1 MLDKNSESHVHV
13 EAIEEPPPPGKSI
26 AFGLE
31 RMGLIAVKAPI
42 LSMII
47 LAVLI
52 VAAIFGIY
60 RIKIDDSLS
69 QLFRSD
75 SKDYKQYEAVT
86 KRFPATEFD
95 VLVVVEGK
103 TLLARENLEKIRDM
117 VTDLQLVEGVR
128 GLVSLFSARQAP
140 EPGKLPAALFPP
152 ELPQGAAYDKFV
164 ETVKTNEII
173 RGKLL
178 SEDGTLALI
187 VLSLEPS
194 VVSSNDLGKVVGEM
208 RKIMADDLSGSGLN
222 AQLSGVPVMQ
232 LEIRNAVKRDG
243 LTYNILGILAGCIIA
258 IIFFRKISFMVVAA
272 FPPIIAILLAL
283 GGLGWAG
290 FNLNMFLNVMTPLIM
305 VISFSDSMQLTFAA
319 RDRLIA
325 GQDKLTAFTNAVLV
339 VGPACVL
346 THGTA
351 GISFI
356 ALQFSD
362 SELIRKF
369 GEAGLAATIIA
380 LIAVLSLVPVFG
392 VLFVR
397 NEKIFA
403 VKFQSA
409 DAGVQA
415 LRNFCYWIAVRMVGR
430 PGLFSLLAVLL
441 VAGLGFIYATLEP
454 RYRLADQVPDK
465 RQAVAASSR
474 LDAKLTGANPIDVL
488 IEFPKGASLYAPD
501 TLKTIA
507 EVHAMVEK
515 SAGVGNVWSLETL
528 RRWLA
533 EKAGSNDVAT
543 LKEYVSVI
551 PEHLV
556 RRFISADQDAVVVSG
571 RVPDLDSS
579 EILPVIDKLD
589 KALDKVRA
597 EHPGFEIAVTGLSAI
612 AARNSANMI
621 SKLNHGLTI
630 EFLLVAIFIGLAF
643 RSVVVMFS
651 CILPGIFPVVAS
663 GTVLWILGEG
673 LQFASVVALTVS
685 FGLGLSATIHFLN
698 RLRLESKPGITS
710 GTGGRA
716 RHRAGRSGAD
726 PDHGGAGLRPRRH
739 RVLRPA
745 VAAAVRLAQRVLDD
759 RSPGR
764 GSLHPAADLDVPDQ
778 PVGKDSRRQSRQAC
792 GMTSLLNNS
801 GCQTTRGCRPT
812 AAEEGLRND
821 VCRISCSPCGRC
833 RRLPRRRAHLSFLSH
848 RADPDA
854 GLAGRRA
861 ARGRGGV
868 PNLPAAATGALPSRI
883 EEARPRP
890 ASACG
895 GVRPISLSVEPG
907 RRREGRVCL
916 RERHQGLGA
925 LSAAA
930 LDLVRHRDLRHPV
943 GSIAGDA
950 ARMARQ

>member
-1 MLDKNSESHVHV
+1 MLEKNSESQVHV
-13 EAIEEPPPPGKSI
+13 EEIEEPPGSSI

-31 RMGLIAVKAPI
+31 RIGLIAVKAPI
-42 LSMII
+42 LSCVILLGLMIM
-47 LAVLI
+47 
-52 VAAIFGIY
+52 AIFGIE

-103 TLLARENLEKIRDM
+103 TLLARDNLEKIRDM

-164 ETVKTNEII
+164 ETVKANEII

-187 VLSLEPS
+187 VLSLEPQI
-194 VVSSNDLGKVVGEM
+194 VGSNDLTKAIADI
-208 RKIMADDLSGSGLN
+208 RKIMAEDLTGSGLN

-243 LTYNILGILAGCIIA
+243 LTYNILGILAGCVIA
-258 IIFFRKISFMVVAA
+258 IIFFRKIPFMVAAA
-272 FPPIIAILLAL
+272 FPPMIAILLAL
-283 GGLGWAG
+283 GALGWAN

-325 GQDKLTAFTNAVLV
+325 GQDKFTAFKNAVLV

-362 SELIRKF
+362 SDLIRKF

-380 LIAVLSLVPVFG
+380 LLAVLSLVPVFG

-397 NEKIFA
+397 NEKVFA
-403 VKFQSA
+403 VKFQGA

-415 LRNFCYWIAVRMVGR
+415 LRNFCYWIAVRMVSR
-430 PGLFSLLAVLL
+430 PGLYSLIALL
-441 VAGLGFIYATLEP
+441 FVGGLGVIYANLEP

-465 RQAVAASSR
+465 QQAVEASGR

-501 TLKTIA
+501 TLQTIA
-507 EVHAMVEK
+507 DVHSQVEK
-515 SAGVGNVWSLETL
+515 TAGVGNVWSLETL

-533 EKAGSNDVAT
+533 EKAGSTDVGT
-543 LKEYVSVI
+543 LKEYVNLI

-579 EILPVIDKLD
+579 EILPVVEKLD
-589 KALDKVRA
+589 QALDAVRKA
-597 EHPGFEIAVTGLSAI
+597 HPGYEVAVTGLSAI

-621 SKLNHGLTI
+621 QKLNRGLTI
-630 EFLLVAIFIGLAF
+630 EFALVAIFIGLAF
-643 RSVVVMFS
+643 RSIVVMLS
-651 CILPGIFPVVAS
+651 CILPGIFPVVLS
-663 GTVLWILGEG
+663 GTVLWLLGEG

-698 RLRLESKPGITS
+698 RLRLETKPGVTPALAVE
-710 GTGGRA
+710 RA
-716 RHRAGRSGAD
+716 TVLVGPALILTTVVLACGLVVTVFSDLPSLRLFGWLSAFSMVAALVAD
-726 PDHGGAGLRPRRH
+726 LFILRP
-739 RVLRPA
+739 
-745 VAAAVRLAQRVLDD
+745 
-759 RSPGR
+759 
-764 GSLHPAADLDVPDQ
+764 
-778 PVGKDSRRQSRQAC
+778 
-792 GMTSLLNNS
+792 TSMK
-801 GCQTTRGCRPT
+801 R
-812 AAEEGLRND
+812 
-821 VCRISCSPCGRC
+821 
-833 RRLPRRRAHLSFLSH
+833 
-848 RADPDA
+848 
-854 GLAGRRA
+854 
-861 ARGRGGV
+861 
-868 PNLPAAATGALPSRI
+868 
-883 EEARPRP
+883 
-890 ASACG
+890 
-895 GVRPISLSVEPG
+895 
-907 RRREGRVCL
+907 
-916 RERHQGLGA
+916 
-925 LSAAA
+925 
-930 LDLVRHRDLRHPV
+930 
-943 GSIAGDA
+943 
-950 ARMARQ
+950 